1 MKRSN
6 IITRSLQSEQISL
19 RSADDGRRYLEGYA
33 IVFNQRSKLIR
44 EWGETFFEVIEPTA
58 PDRVL
63 SDPGLNTIATIDHD
77 RAKMLGRVK
86 SGTLQLTKDARG
98 LKYTIELPD
107 TTLGRDI
114 AAMVGRGDYFESSFI
129 FTIADKGY
137 RYDRSEDIAVRY
149 VSDFENLF
157 DVAIVVD
164 GAYANTAVRLRSQE
178 WEEEEEEEERAEEEE
193 EEEEEGDD
201 ETNTDEEEEE
211 PARSIDPGTDILLRE
226 VEILKLK
233 IK

>member
-6 IITRSLQSEQISL
+6 IITRSLQREQISL
-19 RSADDGRRYLEGYA
+19 RSADDGKRYLEGYA
-33 IVFNQRSKLIR
+33 IIFNQRSKLIR
-44 EWGETFFEVIEPTA
+44 EWGETFFEVIEPAA

-86 SGTLQLTKDARG
+86 SGTLALTKDTRG

-107 TTLGRDI
+107 TTLGRDV
-114 AAMVGRGDYFESSFI
+114 ATMVERGDYFESSFI

-137 RYDRSEDIAVRY
+137 RYDRGEDIAVRY

-178 WEEEEEEEERAEEEE
+178 WEENEEEEERAEEEE
-193 EEEEEGDD
+193 EGDEED
-201 ETNTDEEEEE
+201 ETDDEEEE
-211 PARSIDPGTDILLRE
+211 PARSIDPQTDILMRE